1 MKEKTMKPDYEKL
14 YNEEIKANEEFKMR
28 EMLEKKERETAMYN
42 KINMIYDMLVDKK
55 FDEQIKEN
63 LKKIEEIK
71 NTMEREQ
78 NEIQYIY
85 QDINFLNDRRCEEK
99 RMFNY

>member
-28 EMLEKKERETAMYN
+28 EMLEKKERERAMYN

-63 LKKIEEIK
+63 LKKIEEIE
-71 NTMEREQ
+71 NTMKREQ
-78 NEIQYIY
+78 KEIQSIY
-85 QDINFLNDRRCEEK
+85 QDINCLNDIRSEEK